1 MSNLFSPTR
10 RIIFSGDCPEKIFCR
25 RVFLFFVEEHKGVQ
39 RERLPL
45 GEHTT
50 LQEQAPLGEWVKC
63 SVLHFCFEKVL
74 TLPPHMWYN
83 RGSVKPVRRRAERKE
98 CSGMSYAICRI
109 QKCGSSHD
117 IAGIQIHD
125 RRERTHSNS
134 NPDIDF
140 SKSHLNYSLCDNSN
154 GSSFNA
160 YIDKQ
165 IAKRYTGKK
174 AIRKDAVRMVSA
186 IFTSDNDFFDRL
198 TVEQQREYFQSCY
211 EWAVKRWGAENI
223 ISSEVHMDEATPHM
237 HLEFVPLTADGRL
250 SAKECIGSGSKAL
263 QQLQDDFYKAVGI
276 PFGLERGNRADLT
289 NGEKPRRH
297 QRVAE
302 YKENTKFYEREKNT
316 LQATLQA
323 LQAQK
328 QAYTDILHAAPENVI
343 EGIPVPSMAKIAI
356 GKENK
361 DKLLYSPSDIE
372 HLQELA
378 KACAVTAAANDRR
391 SSELDQQA
399 ERQEHISAELS
410 EREHLITIK
419 EQQAEYAR
427 SSAECKLKE
436 AEEKQAFYETSD
448 PMIQQLQQR
457 VNGLIAENN
466 GLIRDLRQERK
477 TKDSLTEHNTALK
490 EQLSDQQEQIQP
502 LQQQNG
508 ELSERVRVLE
518 EELQERKKQ
527 LQELEQKHKTI
538 ESLYDTACECGEYVC
553 DKVGLDFDRI
563 LDMRLDGY
571 RLSYIFDEG
580 RGMSR

>member
-1 MSNLFSPTR
+1 
-10 RIIFSGDCPEKIFCR
+10 
-25 RVFLFFVEEHKGVQ
+25 
-39 RERLPL
+39 
-45 GEHTT
+45 
-50 LQEQAPLGEWVKC
+50 
-63 SVLHFCFEKVL
+63 
-74 TLPPHMWYN
+74 
-83 RGSVKPVRRRAERKE
+83 
-98 CSGMSYAICRI
+98 MSYAICRI

-140 SKSHLNYSLCDNSN
+140 SKSHLNYSLCDNFN

-165 IAKRYTGKK
+165 IAERYTGKK

-263 QQLQDDFYKAVGI
+263 QQLQDDFYKAIGI
-276 PFGLERGNRADLT
+276 PFGLERGNRTDLT

-302 YKENTKFYEREKNT
+302 YKTSTNYYQQQKNA
-316 LQATLQA
+316 LESDVQA
-323 LQAQK
+323 LQERFDDLS
-328 QAYTDILHAAPENVI
+328 DILHAEQQNAVESV
-343 EGIPVPSMAKIAI
+343 PVPSMAKLAI

-361 DKLLYSPSDIE
+361 DKVLVSPSDLE
-372 HLQELA
+372 QLQELA
-378 KACAVTAAANDRR
+378 KAVSVTAAANDKR
-391 SSELDQQA
+391 SSEL
-399 ERQEHISAELS
+399 ERQAAEQAKTVAELS
-410 EREHLITIK
+410 EREQTIRRK
-419 EQQAEYAR
+419 EKKAEELR
-427 SSAECKLKE
+427 SSAERTLAE
-436 AEEKQAFYETSD
+436 AEEKRAFYETSE
-448 PMIQQLQQR
+448 PMVQQLQRR
-457 VNGLIAENN
+457 VSEIKSDYTSLSREY
-466 GLIRDLRQERK
+466 RQEK
-477 TKDSLTEHNTALK
+477 QNNTHLS
-490 EQLSDQQEQIQP
+490 EQNAELNSRLEAQQEQIQP

-508 ELSERVRVLE
+508 ELSERVRVME
-518 EELQERKKQ
+518 EELQEKKKQ
-527 LQELEQKHKTI
+527 LQELEQKNKTI
-538 ESLYDTACECGEYVC
+538 SSLYNTACECAEYVC
-553 DKVGLDFDRI
+553 DKIGMDFDRI

-571 RLSYIFDEG
+571 RLSYIVGEG

>member
-1 MSNLFSPTR
+1 
-10 RIIFSGDCPEKIFCR
+10 
-25 RVFLFFVEEHKGVQ
+25 
-39 RERLPL
+39 
-45 GEHTT
+45 
-50 LQEQAPLGEWVKC
+50 
-63 SVLHFCFEKVL
+63 
-74 TLPPHMWYN
+74 
-83 RGSVKPVRRRAERKE
+83 
-98 CSGMSYAICRI
+98 MSYAICRI

-140 SKSHLNYSLCDNSN
+140 SKSHLNYSLCGNSN

-165 IAKRYTGKK
+165 IAERYTGKK

-198 TVEQQREYFQSCY
+198 TVEQQREYFQNCY

-302 YKENTKFYEREKNT
+302 YKENTKFYEREKNA

-323 LQAQK
+323 LQGK
-328 QAYTDILHAAPENVI
+328 INEFNDILHSESLNAV
-343 EGIPVPSMAKIAI
+343 EGVPVPSVAKLAI

-419 EQQAEYAR
+419 EQKAEYAR
-427 SSAECKLKE
+427 SSAESKLKE
-436 AEEKQAFYETSD
+436 AEEKQAFYATSE
-448 PMIQQLQQR
+448 PMVKRLQQR
-457 VNGLIAENN
+457 INDLMTDKKEIIQDYRKEIAES
-466 GLIRDLRQERK
+466 K
-477 TKDSLTEHNTALK
+477 K
-490 EQLSDQQEQIQP
+490 LSDTNKDLAKRSLKQQEQIR
-502 LQQQNG
+502 
-508 ELSERVRVLE
+508 ELHQSNADMSERIRILE
-518 EELQERKKQ
+518 DDIRKKEAQAQQ
-527 LQELEQKHKTI
+527 LQSDLDKLKKEQELCEKLYCTAY
-538 ESLYDTACECGEYVC
+538 ESGEYVC
-553 DKVGLDFDRI
+553 DKFGLDFDK
-563 LDMRLDGY
+563 
-571 RLSYIFDEG
+571 IFDMKLKNGVSYDED